1 MISLIT
7 TNKTYNYNSVI
18 TQLNNFIYM
27 ETKAMIFA
35 IEAHTSTNHT
45 YDNKPYSIHLIMVV
59 NMARKYIDII
69 PAILQ
74 DEVLSACWLHDTI
87 EDCRLTYND
96 IKKEFGEY
104 VAEIVYAV
112 SNDKGKNR
120 SERAGN
126 KYYDGIRRTGWATF
140 VKLCDRLANIKYS
153 SETKS
158 RMLQVY
164 QKEQEHFIECLL
176 SSDKHKRQYV
186 GLIEEMNLLLSTN
199 KK

>member
-1 MISLIT
+1 
-7 TNKTYNYNSVI
+7 
-18 TQLNNFIYM
+18 
-27 ETKAMIFA
+27 MIFA
-35 IEAHTSTNHT
+35 IEAHASTNHT

-69 PAILQ
+69 PAEFQ

-126 KYYDGIRRTGWATF
+126 KYYDGIRRTAWATF

-186 GLIEEMNLLLSTN
+186 GLIEEMNLILSTN

>member
-1 MISLIT
+1 
-7 TNKTYNYNSVI
+7 
-18 TQLNNFIYM
+18 M

-35 IEAHTSTNHT
+35 IEAHASTNHT
-45 YDNKPYSIHLIMVV
+45 YDNKPYSIHLTMVA
-59 NMARKYIDII
+59 NIARKYIDII
-69 PAILQ
+69 PDQCQ

-96 IKKEFGEY
+96 IKKEFGEN

-112 SNDKGKNR
+112 TNDKGKNR

-126 KYYDGIRRTGWATF
+126 KYYDGIRRTTWATF

-164 QKEQEHFIECLL
+164 KKEQEKFIDCLL
-176 SSDKHKRQYV
+176 PLSQNKGQYTK
-186 GLIEEMNLLLSTN
+186 LIEEMNSLLAVT
-199 KK
+199 KV